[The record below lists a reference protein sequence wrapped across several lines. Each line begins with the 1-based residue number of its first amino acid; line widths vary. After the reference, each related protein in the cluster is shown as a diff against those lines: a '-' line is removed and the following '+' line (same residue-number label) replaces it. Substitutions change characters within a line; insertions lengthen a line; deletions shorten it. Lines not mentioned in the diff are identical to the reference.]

1 MAKQTTKKSTKS
13 VKKTEQEKPVS
24 SNIDKNPPEFATK
37 YQELISDEKPG
48 FDITLLNAAIQK
60 SLNKSIFK
68 IFKCQL
74 ISFWSKGVKI
84 VSLTETSNKNHKI
97 DLVFNPEDKDADIF
111 EKGKNYK
118 LEISEI

>member
-1 MAKQTTKKSTKS
+1 MAKQTTKKSTKPA
-13 VKKTEQEKPVS
+13 KKTEPKKNLIPEPEIIGTESIIDTASLREVLSKPINS
-24 SNIDKNPPEFATK
+24 
-37 YQELISDEKPG
+37 
-48 FDITLLNAAIQK
+48 
-60 SLNKSIFK
+60 SIFK